1 MKGEDLIATAIGE
14 IVGAGALAGAATLVW
29 RDGGIVQNSR

>member
-14 IVGAGALAGAATLVW
+14 IVGAGAATLVW
-29 RDGGIVQNSR
+29 RDGAIVQNSR